1 MKTILNFN
9 AWLLEGEER
18 DDFYKKQLNPS
29 FWSAEGKFDPQ
40 IREKLLK
47 IAHDFYEGLKLTAP
61 IRDIQLTGSLANYN
75 WTNKSDLDVHVLV
88 DFKDI
93 DTNIELVK
101 KAVDG
106 MRFIWNLRH
115 KIVIRKHD
123 VELYIQDINEPHT
136 ASGLYSL
143 QNDEWIRTPK
153 YNPPDIDY
161 RDVDMKFNGIVY
173 EINEL
178 ENLMST
184 SDYSNVSEI
193 QIYNHALSLKK
204 KILEM
209 RRQGLLREG
218 EFSVENL
225 VFKKLRNE
233 GYIEKI
239 IELISKAYT
248 NIYNE

>member
-1 MKTILNFN
+1 MKNILNYTG
-9 AWLLEGEER
+9 WLTEQDGR
-18 DDFYKKQLNPS
+18 DDFYKRELNPS
-29 FWSAEGKFDPQ
+29 FWSEEGKFDEH

-47 IAHDFYEGLKLTAP
+47 IAQDFYDGLKLEAP
-61 IRDIQLTGSLANYN
+61 IQDIQLTGSLANYN
-75 WTNKSDLDVHVLV
+75 WTDKSDLDVHVLI

-93 DTNIELVK
+93 DQNVELVK

-115 KIVIRKHD
+115 KIVLRKHD
-123 VELYIQDINEPHT
+123 VELYIQDVHEPHA

-143 QNDEWIRTPK
+143 MNDAWIRTPK
-153 YNPPDIDY
+153 YNPPEIDY
-161 RDVDMKFNGIVY
+161 RDVDMKFNGLIS
-173 EINEL
+173 EIDQL
-178 ENLMST
+178 ESLMS
-184 SDYSNVSEI
+184 SADYSNISEI
-193 QIYNHALSLKK
+193 ELYNRALEIKK